1 MTEAVLGL
9 FESQHRELGMIAK
22 DWRVSQKAQP
32 GVSGKNPDRY
42 RGIARVMAQGPD
54 PLTYQPK
61 TERTCWL
68 FEYSKTQ
75 PVKTVDLSGDSLEG
89 DLVLTINGAEIHVDC
104 QANTAE
110 LRAALVAAG
119 ITANDCRANAFPGL
133 WEFDFTGGRWDS
145 AVPSFTCVAY
155 EPPEDDTETPV
166 YSGELSIVDEA
177 WVSVADGDEVATIDT
192 TDWIPFAEGAIVS
205 GAVGSAM
212 WHYQAGWIVTAWQC
226 RAWSF
231 ASAGSPY
238 GGA

>member
-32 GVSGKNPDRY
+32 GVSGKTPDRY

-75 PVKTVDLSGDSLEG
+75 PVKTVEMSGDGLEG
-89 DLVLTINGAEIHVDC
+89 DLVLTIGGTEIHVDC
-104 QANTAE
+104 QADTEE
-110 LRAALVAAG
+110 LRAAIVAAG

-133 WEFDFTGGRWDS
+133 WEFDFTGGQWDS
-145 AVPSFTCVAY
+145 EAPSFTCVPF
-155 EPPEDDTETPV
+155 EPEEGDTETPV
-166 YSGELSIVDEA
+166 YAGELSIVDEA

-231 ASAGSPY
+231 ASADPY